1 MNHTVAEEDLKVIS
15 GLLEEWR
22 KTGRLGGLEY
32 DLLLDK
38 IKSLYETVRFGGGQH
53 DESTPCREAASVVHV
68 NRNRL
73 FLPGCFRW
81 NRPRRIRLHTSVP
94 AAQPSAPV

>member
-38 IKSLYETVRFGGGQH
+38 IKSLYETVRFGGGQLTMMTC
-53 DESTPCREAASVVHV
+53 SWPLWVTCAM
-68 NRNRL
+68 
-73 FLPGCFRW
+73 
-81 NRPRRIRLHTSVP
+81 
-94 AAQPSAPV
+94 

>member
-38 IKSLYETVRFGGGQH
+38 RA
-53 DESTPCREAASVVHV
+53 STKR
-68 NRNRL
+68 
-73 FLPGCFRW
+73 
-81 NRPRRIRLHTSVP
+81 
-94 AAQPSAPV
+94 

>member
-53 DESTPCREAASVVHV
+53 DESTPCREAA
-68 NRNRL
+68 
-73 FLPGCFRW
+73 
-81 NRPRRIRLHTSVP
+81 
-94 AAQPSAPV
+94 AAAASQAGVK